1 MPFWQPGPPKTMRP
15 TDAIRSETILQR
27 FHQFLDH
34 TDPPASFKASQV
46 AQELSYNELRAL
58 GYENWKEALPAV
70 VELAFELR
78 ETGDC
83 ELLKGGQVL
92 GDDVEVYDVGT
103 AIRIRRAV

>member
-1 MPFWQPGPPKTMRP
+1 MPFWQAGPPKTMKS
-15 TDAIRSETILQR
+15 TDAIRSEAIRQR

-46 AQELSYNELRAL
+46 AQELSYTELQAL
-58 GYENWKEALPAV
+58 GYEGWKEALQAV

-83 ELLKGGQVL
+83 EILKGGQVL